1 MELLVR
7 QGPFNRALLPHAR
20 FQVGFLQSKPT
31 RWNHLSAIQYKE
43 LEMYFF
49 DKRLQYPV
57 RVEKPDPLFA
67 RQLQQAIGGVEG
79 EIRVCMQYFFQA
91 WGARGPTTKYRD
103 MLLNTATEEIGHI
116 EMLATAVALNL
127 EGAPASMQESA
138 AATNSVVKAVLGGED
153 TATLMAGMLQ
163 KSLLSTG
170 MSAAPVN
177 SDGVPF
183 NMSHIY
189 ASGNLAA
196 DMYCNVAAE
205 STGRV
210 LAVRL
215 YNAATDPG
223 MKDMLSFLIARDS
236 MHQNQWLAVIEEI
249 GGRDALP
256 IPNSFD
262 QTKEKSEF
270 SYSFFGHSVTDEPPP
285 AGRFTNGPSIDG
297 KGKFSIRKSTPMG
310 QEPVLGPARPDSG
323 AQKEQIGSPKATQ
336 P

>member
-1 MELLVR
+1 
-7 QGPFNRALLPHAR
+7 
-20 FQVGFLQSKPT
+20 
-31 RWNHLSAIQYKE
+31 
-43 LEMYFF
+43 MYYC

-91 WGARGPTTKYRD
+91 WGARGPTTKFRD

-116 EMLATAVALNL
+116 EMLAHAVALNL

-138 AATNSVVKAVLGGED
+138 AMTNSVVKTVMSGEN
-153 TATLMAGMLQ
+153 TATLMAGIIQ
-163 KSLLSTG
+163 KTLLSSG
-170 MSAAPVN
+170 MSAMPVD

-205 STGRV
+205 STGRL

-215 YNAATDPG
+215 YNATDDAG
-223 MKDMLSFLIARDS
+223 MKDMLSYLIARDT
-236 MHQNQWLAVIEEI
+236 MHQNQWLAAIEDM
-249 GGRDALP
+249 GGVTANVP
-256 IPNSFD
+256 IPNSFPPSAEN
-262 QTKEKSEF
+262 QQF
-270 SYSFFGHSVTDEPPP
+270 NYSFFVNTADGSLPPDAP
-285 AGRFTNGPSIDG
+285 WNNGPSVDG
-297 KGKFSIRKSTPMG
+297 KGTYSVFKNAPMG
-310 QEPVLGPARPDSG
+310 EEPVLGPARPDSG
-323 AQKEQIGSPKATQ
+323 AQTEQMA
-336 P
+336 